1 MNRPYNEVFS
11 KNDTTPVAHKLQKGI
26 NIIADAVGST
36 FGPAGNTVIINTNYA
51 GVIATKDGVTVAKS
65 IDLKDDVENTGA
77 QLIKRVANK
86 TVDEA
91 GDGTTTA
98 TILAQALFNEGL
110 KILPF
115 VRNRN
120 ELKRSINKFTEQ
132 VVDYIKSKAI
142 HIELNKDGEN
152 IELFNIA
159 KLSANGDEE
168 MAKAIVDAFKLVG
181 EEGIISVDD
190 GTKDGYE
197 VEQITG
203 LKVDAGLA
211 HPYFMTDERKLECEQ
226 SNSIILLVKDGI
238 TSFLPFKMIFEDA
251 AMRGKALT
259 VISDNF
265 TDAVISIALQNKLKG
280 RMDLSLIRVQGYGA
294 NKDAIF
300 EDIAVITNATII
312 DKNTDEKMYQECLGK
327 ATKVIS
333 NKNETRFI
341 CDDRDEDRFNTHL
354 EKLNTMLEQTV
365 NSSDKEKIETRISKL
380 VGGVATIRVS
390 GKSEEEVHEIK
401 DRLDDAV
408 NAVRSAL
415 EEGYVI
421 GGGTVFFEATD
432 HLVDDGSDGYRVI
445 TEALRAPLRMLCS
458 NAGESYDY
466 AKTLLRN
473 REDESLG
480 INFSKEKIEL
490 SDLIQEGVIDPAKVL
505 RVSLQSAVSIVG
517 LLLTSDYLV
526 TLVLP
531 ENPNNM
537 M

>member
-1 MNRPYNEVFS
+1 
-11 KNDTTPVAHKLQKGI
+11 
-26 NIIADAVGST
+26 
-36 FGPAGNTVIINTNYA
+36 
-51 GVIATKDGVTVAKS
+51 
-65 IDLKDDVENTGA
+65 
-77 QLIKRVANK
+77 
-86 TVDEA
+86 
-91 GDGTTTA
+91 
-98 TILAQALFNEGL
+98 
-110 KILPF
+110 
-115 VRNRN
+115 
-120 ELKRSINKFTEQ
+120 
-132 VVDYIKSKAI
+132 
-142 HIELNKDGEN
+142 
-152 IELFNIA
+152 
-159 KLSANGDEE
+159 
-168 MAKAIVDAFKLVG
+168 
-181 EEGIISVDD
+181 
-190 GTKDGYE
+190 
-197 VEQITG
+197 
-203 LKVDAGLA
+203 
-211 HPYFMTDERKLECEQ
+211 
-226 SNSIILLVKDGI
+226 
-238 TSFLPFKMIFEDA
+238 
-251 AMRGKALT
+251 
-259 VISDNF
+259 
-265 TDAVISIALQNKLKG
+265 
-280 RMDLSLIRVQGYGA
+280 
-294 NKDAIF
+294 
-300 EDIAVITNATII
+300 
-312 DKNTDEKMYQECLGK
+312 MYQECLGK

-421 GGGTVFFEATD
+421 GGGTVFFEAAD